1 MKKIKEKILSFLQKA
16 SKKLKIFFNW
26 RLLLIILLLLVLA
39 LSVFLFFTQQSKT
52 ELSSQI
58 LEVQISKDQIED
70 QLSSTKIEL
79 EALVN
84 EDQFQINKALE
95 ATISSIEKTYDD
107 AVVLYEEMLDLQ
119 VASKK
124 NDYSKLFAQ
133 SLSYLGEQNYASAS
147 TTLSTLKQNL
157 AKEREKIS
165 TTFTIAENVPA
176 QNTPPGSGYARQRVS
191 TDFGDFLVDIISA
204 DLNSTKVIVD
214 TASDSDCR
222 DNCPVLPLADY
233 VARSGAYA
241 GINGSYFCPADY
253 PSCAGKTNSFDTL
266 AMNKNK
272 KYLNSDNNVFST
284 VPAVIFHGSSARF
297 VRASQEWG
305 RDTSVDAVL
314 ANHPLLLLSGEIMF
328 GGNDDP
334 KQGSKS
340 NRSFVAATG
349 STVYIG
355 VVHNATVAEVARVLH
370 KTGIQNALNLD
381 AGGSSALWSGGYKV
395 GPGRNLPNALLFVR
409 K

>member
-79 EALVN
+79 EALIN

-272 KYLNSDNNVFST
+272 KYLNSDNNVYST
-284 VPAVIFHGSSARF
+284 IPAVIFHGSSARF
-297 VRASQEWG
+297 VGASQEWG
-305 RDTSVDAVL
+305 RDTGVDAVL
-314 ANHPLLLLSGEIMF
+314 ANYPLLLSSGNIVF
-328 GGNDDP
+328 TGNDVA
-334 KQGSKS
+334 KQSSKS
-340 NRSFVAATG
+340 NRSFVGASG
-349 STVYIG
+349 STAYIG
-355 VVHNATVAEVARVLH
+355 VVHNATVAEVAKVLH
-370 KTGIQNALNLD
+370 KMGIQNALNLD
-381 AGGSSALWSGGYKV
+381 AGGSAALWSGGYKV
-395 GPGRNLPNALLFVR
+395 GPGRNLPNVILFVR

>member
-16 SKKLKIFFNW
+16 SKKLKRFFNW

-107 AVVLYEEMLDLQ
+107 VVVLYEEMLDLQ

-297 VRASQEWG
+297 VRTSQEWG
-305 RDTSVDAVL
+305 RDTGVDAVL

-328 GGNDDP
+328 QGNDVA
-334 KQGSKS
+334 KQSSKS

-370 KTGIQNALNLD
+370 KMGIQNALNLD

>member
-16 SKKLKIFFNW
+16 SKKLKRFFNW

-39 LSVFLFFTQQSKT
+39 LSIFLFFTQQSKT

-79 EALVN
+79 EALIN

-284 VPAVIFHGSSARF
+284 VPVVIFHGNSARF

-305 RDTSVDAVL
+305 RDTGVDAVL

-328 GGNDDP
+328 QGNDVA
-334 KQGSKS
+334 KQSSKS

-370 KTGIQNALNLD
+370 KMGIQNALNLD